1 MESRASI
8 TREALAD
15 LPIRRYEGEIGLVAT
30 PQDLERAVADL
41 RAETLVG
48 LDTETRPAFVSGQSY
63 PPSLAQ
69 VATARTV
76 WLFQLQRVDCSQAL
90 TELLTAPGIVKA
102 GVNLAEDLRQLKK
115 LFAFEE
121 RNTVDLGL
129 VARRN
134 GAGQTGLRNLAG
146 LYLGYRIPKG
156 KRTSNWAAAKLTRE
170 QIGYAAM
177 DAWACRELYLQFR
190 SLGLA
195 Q

>member
-30 PQDLERAVADL
+30 PQDLERALADL